1 MDYEHLCGG
10 EKEWDPLEPLGG
22 GGNKNKSWPEC
33 WGILRTN
40 ESKALISA

>member
-33 WGILRTN
+33 NWLTFQAK
-40 ESKALISA
+40 EK